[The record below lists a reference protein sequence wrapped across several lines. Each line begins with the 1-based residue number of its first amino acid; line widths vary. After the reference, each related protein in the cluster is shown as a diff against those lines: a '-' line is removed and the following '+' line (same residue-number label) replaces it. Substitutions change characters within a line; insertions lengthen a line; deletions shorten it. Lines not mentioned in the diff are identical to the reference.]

1 MARVGVLAPQSAS
14 DLSGTAHMMN
24 RFKMTGYVDKEIP
37 VSPLVGDQRFIPMQ
51 FSSQS
56 P

>member
-1 MARVGVLAPQSAS
+1 MGVLAPQSAS